1 MRNYAALFTK
11 RCSALLIGCMCA
23 SLNAQQNA
31 EQQTGSAS
39 NSSPTTLTTSVRN
52 VLVDVIVEDEHGNPV
67 HGLKKDAFVVKEDGT
82 PQTVLFFDA
91 YKFDENMD
99 YVPPKL
105 PAMAPDS
112 FVNLSPTPERGP
124 LYVLLYDLV
133 NIPQEDQVIARAQ
146 LVKFIEAKPA
156 GARFAIFVSSDG
168 LHLVQGFTSDKQEL
182 LAAVDPKS
190 SRPHVPSIF
199 LMGVNFGQGDNLAAS
214 SVFNS
219 IAHYLA
225 PMPGRKNLI
234 WFSSKFP
241 LPLSPNP
248 NEPQAYQAE
257 VKKTID
263 LLADDQIAV
272 YPVDASGVVSYE
284 EYAAPGDA
292 GGTGIN
298 SDLRDKGLHAPDPNA
313 TVNPNSPSAGSNST
327 FKGAGYSLTASS
339 YRTQDD
345 IARMTGG
352 RAVYSSNNLMGS
364 FEKVTEEGG
373 SYYTLAYSPSNKDF
387 DGRLRI
393 IDVKLKEGNYR
404 LSYRHAYY
412 GTSSQA
418 AAKPSDSDEA
428 FSAVMLHG
436 APEDHQLI
444 FGTHVVAAAS
454 PHRGTSEEMINLRK
468 AQGDAKGS
476 LKSEVLQTYTIDY
489 TVMGQQLQN
498 AGKTSP
504 QLEIAAAIYGEDGR
518 ILNSTVNNV
527 VEAGTAQD
535 GSTAPKSS
543 YRMEIQL
550 DAPLDAR
557 FMRFAVHD
565 ARTGK
570 TGAMEIPLPL
580 ASAAGV
586 HKAR

>member
-214 SVFNS
+214 SVFN
-219 IAHYLA
+219 
-225 PMPGRKNLI
+225 
-234 WFSSKFP
+234 
-241 LPLSPNP
+241 
-248 NEPQAYQAE
+248 
-257 VKKTID
+257 
-263 LLADDQIAV
+263 
-272 YPVDASGVVSYE
+272 
-284 EYAAPGDA
+284 
-292 GGTGIN
+292 
-298 SDLRDKGLHAPDPNA
+298 
-313 TVNPNSPSAGSNST
+313 
-327 FKGAGYSLTASS
+327 
-339 YRTQDD
+339 
-345 IARMTGG
+345 
-352 RAVYSSNNLMGS
+352 
-364 FEKVTEEGG
+364 
-373 SYYTLAYSPSNKDF
+373 
-387 DGRLRI
+387 
-393 IDVKLKEGNYR
+393 
-404 LSYRHAYY
+404 
-412 GTSSQA
+412 
-418 AAKPSDSDEA
+418 
-428 FSAVMLHG
+428 
-436 APEDHQLI
+436 
-444 FGTHVVAAAS
+444 
-454 PHRGTSEEMINLRK
+454 
-468 AQGDAKGS
+468 
-476 LKSEVLQTYTIDY
+476 
-489 TVMGQQLQN
+489 
-498 AGKTSP
+498 
-504 QLEIAAAIYGEDGR
+504 
-518 ILNSTVNNV
+518 
-527 VEAGTAQD
+527 
-535 GSTAPKSS
+535 
-543 YRMEIQL
+543 
-550 DAPLDAR
+550 
-557 FMRFAVHD
+557 
-565 ARTGK
+565 
-570 TGAMEIPLPL
+570 
-580 ASAAGV
+580 
-586 HKAR
+586 